1 MVTKLIIVTVLKGI
15 MIAATNG
22 SKLPVIANESPT
34 TLYINDKAKLILI
47 VVIDFFERYKK

>member
-47 VVIDFFERYKK
+47 VVIAFFD